1 MNAGP
6 DITVAGRPAI
16 IMGDWRVSYGELD
29 GQVTRLAHAL
39 RSWLRPGERLC
50 LLLETCPEY
59 LVTCLAAARAGID
72 FTPVNVQLTPAEA
85 AYIIND
91 SGARVV
97 VASVRA
103 ASLASGIVGLT
114 PQVRRRLV
122 VGGSLDGHVPF
133 DHVLDARPADPFVTR
148 TPGRA
153 IVYSSGTTGRPKGI
167 LPARPPAADTRD
179 WFEPLLSD
187 HLGVMPDS
195 VTLTPGPLY
204 HGAPLRWALATLRL
218 GATLVLLPRF
228 ERRAL
233 LEAIERH
240 RVTQLQLVPA
250 MMLRVLKLPP
260 EVRAGYDLSTLVA
273 VMHTAAPCPREVKA
287 AWIDWLGDLVWDVY
301 TCSEGFGHVVIS
313 SAEWRER
320 PGSVGRPVDCEIHA
334 CDADGNV
341 LPPGQE
347 GVLWY
352 SGEHG
357 APVSRPIRYH
367 NAPEKTAAL
376 YNDRGWATVGDI
388 GHVDEHGYVHLTDR
402 GADVIVAGGVNI
414 YPRETED
421 VLLAHPAV
429 ADAAVI
435 GAPDPLMGERVRAVV
450 EPADP
455 ALAGPRL
462 AADLLAFCRTRIA
475 GFKCP
480 RDLEFVDR
488 LPRGADG
495 KLRRH
500 LLREAQREALMREAA
515 GVAGDG
521 DAGGGRPVERA
532 DAGGPAAMTPG
543 E

>member
-1 MNAGP
+1 MSAGP
-6 DITVAGRPAI
+6 DVTEAGRPAI
-16 IMGDWRVSYGELD
+16 IMGDRCLSYGELD

-39 RSWLRPGERLC
+39 RSWMRPGERLC

-59 LVTCLAAARAGID
+59 LITCLAAARAGID
-72 FTPVNVQLTPAEA
+72 YTPVNVQLTPAEA

-97 VASVRA
+97 VASAGV
-103 ASLASGIVGLT
+103 ASLASAVVELT
-114 PQVRRRLV
+114 PRVRERLV
-122 VGGSLDGHVPF
+122 VGGPLDGHLPF
-133 DHVLDARPADPFVTR
+133 ERALDGRPADPFVTA

-153 IVYSSGTTGRPKGI
+153 VVYSSGTTGRPKGI
-167 LPARPPAADTRD
+167 LPARPPAADARD
-179 WFEPLLSD
+179 WFESLLSG
-187 HLGVMPDS
+187 HLGVTPDS

-204 HGAPLRWALATLRL
+204 HGAPLRWSLATLGL

-233 LEAIERH
+233 LETIERH
-240 RVTQLQLVPA
+240 GVTQVQLVPA

-287 AWIDWLGDLVWDVY
+287 AWIDWLGELVWDVY
-301 TCSEGFGHVVIS
+301 TCSEGFGHVLIS
-313 SAEWRER
+313 AAEWRER

-341 LPPGQE
+341 LPPGKG

-352 SGEHG
+352 SGERG
-357 APVSRPIRYH
+357 APVARPIRYH
-367 NAPEKTAAL
+367 DAPEKTAAL
-376 YNDRGWATVGDI
+376 YDDRGWATVGDI

-421 VLLAHPAV
+421 ALLSHPAV

-450 EPADP
+450 EPVDP

-495 KLRRH
+495 KLRRQ
-500 LLREAQREALMREAA
+500 LLRDAHREAA
-515 GVAGDG
+515 TRNPVAAAPG
-521 DAGGGRPVERA
+521 AGFTAGRA
-532 DAGGPAAMTPG
+532 DVGGPAAMTPG

>member
-1 MNAGP
+1 MSADPGT
-6 DITVAGRPAI
+6 DAGRPAI
-16 IMGDWRVSYGELD
+16 IMGGRCISYGELD

-50 LLLETCPEY
+50 LLLGTCPEY

-85 AYIIND
+85 AYIVND

-97 VASVRA
+97 VASVRTA
-103 ASLASGIVGLT
+103 ALASAIVDLT
-114 PQVRRRLV
+114 PRVRERLV
-122 VGGSLDGHVPF
+122 IGGSLDGHVPF
-133 DHVLDARPADPFVTR
+133 ERVLEGQPADPLNAR

-167 LPARPPAADTRD
+167 LPVRPPTGDTRD
-179 WFEPLLSD
+179 WFEPLLSER
-187 HLGVMPDS
+187 LGVTPDS

-228 ERRAL
+228 ERRVL

-240 RVTQLQLVPA
+240 RVTQVQLVPA

-273 VMHTAAPCPREVKA
+273 VMHTAAPCPRDVKA
-287 AWIDWLGDLVWDVY
+287 AWIDWLGELVWDVY

-313 SAEWRER
+313 SAEWRQR

-357 APVSRPIRYH
+357 APVPRPIRYH

-376 YNDRGWATVGDI
+376 YDDRGWATVGDV

-421 VLLAHPAV
+421 ALVAHPAV

-435 GAPDPLMGERVRAVV
+435 GVPDPLMGERVRAVIELV
-450 EPADP
+450 DP
-455 ALAGPRL
+455 SLAGPRI
-462 AADLLAFCRTRIA
+462 AAELLAFCRTRIA

-480 RDLEFVDR
+480 RDMEFVDR

-495 KLRRH
+495 KLRRQ
-500 LLREAQREALMREAA
+500 LLREAHREAVMRHTAGEAH
-515 GVAGDG
+515 DG
-521 DAGGGRPVERA
+521 DAGVGRPAGRA
-532 DAGGPAAMTPG
+532 GAGGPTAMTSG